1 MSGPKISV
9 IIASRDTSQT
19 IEDCLDS
26 LERQKRR
33 NLAEIIVVD
42 CSTDGTVD
50 IIKKLFPDVII
61 IESKTK
67 TSSAH
72 LKATGILASSGEIIV
87 ITEAYCIAAVNWFS
101 SILKAHDSPY
111 PVISGAVEPVHFNNT
126 TSWATY
132 FCEYGFFMLPF
143 KKGFYNEMTGNNI
156 SYKREVLENY
166 FPEIQARGFWKVF
179 QQWKLQKAG
188 IPMSTEPNILVYH
201 NKNYRFS
208 TFLRKRYYFGRCFGG
223 MRKNEMS
230 FIQIVFYIAIIPL
243 LPFLFIYR
251 LSKQIIPKRRY
262 LREYLV
268 SLPLLFLFFANWS
281 VGELCGY
288 IFGAGNSCEHVH

>member
-1 MSGPKISV
+1 MSCPKLSV
-9 IIASRDTSQT
+9 IIASRDTRQT
-19 IEDCLDS
+19 IKECLDS

-42 CSTDGTVD
+42 CSTDGTAD
-50 IIKKLFPDVII
+50 IIKKLFPDVIL
-61 IESKTK
+61 IESNTK

-87 ITEAYCIAAVNWFS
+87 ITEAYCIAADDWFS
-101 SILKAHDSPY
+101 FILKAHDSRY
-111 PVISGAVEPVHFNNT
+111 SVISGAVEPVSFKDL

-143 KKGFYNEMTGNNI
+143 KKGFYSEMTGNNI
-156 SYKREVLENY
+156 SYKRNILENY
-166 FPEIQARGFWKVF
+166 FLDIRDKGFWKVF
-179 QQWKLQKAG
+179 QQWELQKAG
-188 IPMSTEPNILVYH
+188 IPMISEPSILVYH

-208 TFLRKRYYFGRCFGG
+208 TFLHKRYYFGKCFGG
-223 MRKNEMS
+223 MRKNEMYYM
-230 FIQIVFYIAIIPL
+230 QIIFYIAITPL
-243 LPFLFIYR
+243 LPFLFTYR
-251 LSKQIIPKRRY
+251 LSKQIVPKRRY

-288 IFGAGNSCEHVH
+288 IFGAGNSCEYVH